1 MATITRT
8 TSATRKMTRGEPATA
23 TTEPRTRPDPWSRC
37 EPAELSVSKAIELLD
52 CAIGVDVREENRKEQ
67 ETEVPADIPGA
78 RSRLAQCGLSSNL
91 VFVPRESG
99 SRADGKLL
107 AVLKIASGAKLDQ
120 SQATLSPKQ
129 VPSDELSP
137 LRERSRKDRE
147 TSPCRFWLT

>member
-91 VFVPRESG
+91 VFVPRESVVKGRWKALGCAEDCQRSETG
-99 SRADGKLL
+99 SVSGDFKP
-107 AVLKIASGAKLDQ
+107 KAS
-120 SQATLSPKQ
+120 P
-129 VPSDELSP
+129 E
-137 LRERSRKDRE
+137 
-147 TSPCRFWLT
+147 